1 MLVGQQL
8 GPFAIDK
15 ELGSGAMGAVFRGRY
30 VKTGQVVAVKVM
42 APGLGD
48 SNPNAVAR
56 FEREARILKQLNH
69 PNIVRLFGVGKY
81 QGTRYYAMEYVVGES
96 LDHIMGR
103 RGRMTWE
110 EVVTLG
116 QQLCAAL
123 QHAHDA
129 GVVHRDLKPSNLM
142 ILADGTL
149 KLTDFG
155 IAKDLDVTALTS
167 ANCTVGTASY
177 MSPEQCR
184 GEKDI
189 GPKSDLYSM
198 GVLFYEL
205 ITGRKPFEAEN
216 AMDMFVQHCTGD
228 FERPSRLV
236 LDVPI
241 WLDNLI
247 CQLLEKKPDQRPL
260 NAEMVYRALGSI
272 QEKVEAQQSA
282 GVEAARSRMIDRPRG
297 ARHADE
303 EDKEAARTLRTGKAK
318 AKRKRKTTPF
328 YSQVWFQAVGI
339 LAILGFLVGVLWLVT
354 RPASPETLYAQ
365 AKKLMESNDLDKHEE
380 AYSGPISAYRTLY
393 ASRESPETTQIL
405 AWKKQIELEQSDQTL
420 DKLLH
425 SKFRKPDTDAER
437 DAVRAA
443 KAEEEGDL
451 DEAKRLWQEMTQNYG
466 PAKGDEAWGNVA
478 ANHLGTV
485 KAIPDRE
492 KALLALFLDIRGPVR
507 SKGVEP
513 ILEGMDQKAYTAL
526 CYEHLG
532 DLFMGQ
538 GDIPMAYKRFEEM
551 KSDCADNKEL
561 RFWELFAVWKCRT
574 LKADLPLK
582 EDPHARTALVE
593 MAVDAARVGED
604 SAPFDARAVA
614 LTVVALYGPDSE
626 LKDAKE
632 LKAPVEQARQIAD
645 EMKKKLRA
653 P

>member
-8 GPFAIDK
+8 GPFKIDK
-15 ELGSGAMGAVFRGRY
+15 ELGAGAMGAVFRGRY

-96 LDHIMGR
+96 LDRVMSR

-142 ILADGTL
+142 ILSDGTL

-205 ITGRKPFEAEN
+205 ITGRKPFEADN
-216 AMDMFVQHCTGD
+216 AMEMFVQHCTGA

-236 LDVPI
+236 LDMPV

-247 CQLLEKKPDQRPL
+247 CQLLEKKPEQRPL
-260 NAEMVYRALGSI
+260 NADMIYRSLGSI

-282 GVEAARSRMIDRPRG
+282 GVEAARARLIDG
-297 ARHADE
+297 RHGTRNPDE

-318 AKRKRKTTPF
+318 VKRKRKTTPF
-328 YSQVWFQAVGI
+328 YRQVWFQAIGIVGL
-339 LAILGFLVGVLWLVT
+339 LALMGGVVYLVT

-365 AKKLMESNDLDKHEE
+365 AKKLMESSDLDKHED
-380 AYSGPISAYRTLY
+380 AYNGPISAYRSIY
-393 ASRESPETTQIL
+393 ASREGDQTAQIL
-405 AWKKQIELEQSDQTL
+405 SWKKQVEFEQSEERL
-420 DKLLH
+420 NKLLH
-425 SKFRKPDTDAER
+425 SKFKLEPANDSEH
-437 DAVRAA
+437 DAVAAA

-451 DEAKRLWQEMTQNYG
+451 EEAKRLWQKMVQKYDANSGHE
-466 PAKGDEAWGNVA
+466 EWGYVA
-478 ANHLGTV
+478 RKHLAVVTAV
-485 KAIPDRE
+485 PEEE
-492 KALLALFLDIRGPVR
+492 KKLLALLLDPRGSFR
-507 SKGVEP
+507 SKGVDP
-513 ILEGMDQKAYTAL
+513 PLEGPEKKAYTGL
-526 CYEHLG
+526 RYEHLG
-532 DLFMGQ
+532 DLYGGR
-538 GDIPMAYKRFEEM
+538 GDLPMALHVFKEM
-551 KSDCADNKEL
+551 KDNSGKDTEGQS
-561 RFWELFAVWKCRT
+561 WEAFAAWKCKT
-574 LKADLPLK
+574 LEASLPAK
-582 EDPHARTALVE
+582 EEPHARKTLVQE
-593 MAVDAARVGED
+593 AVDAARMRVE
-604 SAPFDARAVA
+604 SAPFDARAIA
-614 LTVVALYGPDSE
+614 LTVAALYGD
-626 LKDAKE
+626 DAE
-632 LKAPVEQARQIAD
+632 LKAQVEQARQIVD
-645 EMKKKLRA
+645 DLKK
-653 P
+653 PPH

>member
-8 GPFAIDK
+8 GPFKIDK
-15 ELGSGAMGAVFRGRY
+15 ELGSGAMGAVYRGRY

-96 LDHIMGR
+96 LDRVMSR
-103 RGRMTWE
+103 RDRMTWE

-142 ILADGTL
+142 VLADGTV

-216 AMDMFVQHCTGD
+216 AMDMFVQHCTGA

-236 LDVPI
+236 LDVPV

-247 CQLLEKKPDQRPL
+247 CQLLEKKPDQRPM
-260 NAEMVYRALGSI
+260 NAEMVYRVLGSI
-272 QEKVEAQQSA
+272 QEKVEAQQAA
-282 GVEAARSRMIDRPRG
+282 GVEARAAEESTGRAAPGMLMRKTRRPPAHSGRARPRSS
-297 ARHADE
+297 ANT
-303 EDKEAARTLRTGKAK
+303 K
-318 AKRKRKTTPF
+318 
-328 YSQVWFQAVGI
+328 Q
-339 LAILGFLVGVLWLVT
+339 
-354 RPASPETLYAQ
+354 
-365 AKKLMESNDLDKHEE
+365 
-380 AYSGPISAYRTLY
+380 GP
-393 ASRESPETTQIL
+393 
-405 AWKKQIELEQSDQTL
+405 
-420 DKLLH
+420 
-425 SKFRKPDTDAER
+425 
-437 DAVRAA
+437 
-443 KAEEEGDL
+443 
-451 DEAKRLWQEMTQNYG
+451 
-466 PAKGDEAWGNVA
+466 
-478 ANHLGTV
+478 
-485 KAIPDRE
+485 
-492 KALLALFLDIRGPVR
+492 FLDRCGFR
-507 SKGVEP
+507 RLAS
-513 ILEGMDQKAYTAL
+513 Y
-526 CYEHLG
+526 
-532 DLFMGQ
+532 
-538 GDIPMAYKRFEEM
+538 
-551 KSDCADNKEL
+551 
-561 RFWELFAVWKCRT
+561 
-574 LKADLPLK
+574 
-582 EDPHARTALVE
+582 
-593 MAVDAARVGED
+593 
-604 SAPFDARAVA
+604 
-614 LTVVALYGPDSE
+614 
-626 LKDAKE
+626 
-632 LKAPVEQARQIAD
+632 
-645 EMKKKLRA
+645 
-653 P
+653 

>member
-15 ELGSGAMGAVFRGRY
+15 ELGAGAMGAVFRGRY
-30 VKTGQVVAVKVM
+30 VKTGQIVAVKVM

-56 FEREARILKQLNH
+56 FEREASILKQLSH

-81 QGTRYYAMEYVVGES
+81 QGTRYYAMEYVIGES
-96 LDHIMGR
+96 LDRVMNR
-103 RGRMTWE
+103 RDRMTWE

-155 IAKDLDVTALTS
+155 IAKDMDVTALTS

-216 AMDMFVQHCTGD
+216 AMDMFVQHCTGE

-236 LDVPI
+236 LDVPV

-247 CQLLEKKPDQRPL
+247 CQLLEKKPEQRPL
-260 NAEMVYRALGSI
+260 NAEIVFRALGSI

-282 GVEAARSRMIDRPRG
+282 GVEAARGRMIDRPRG
-297 ARHADE
+297 TRNPDE

-318 AKRKRKTTPF
+318 AKRKRKTTAF

-339 LAILGFLVGVLWLVT
+339 VAILGLMVGVVWLVT
-354 RPASPETLYAQ
+354 RPASAETLFAQ

-380 AYSGPISAYRTLY
+380 AYNGPISAYRTLY
-393 ASRESPETTQIL
+393 ASREGDETAQIL
-405 AWKKQIELEQSDQTL
+405 AWKKQIEFEQSEQTL
-420 DKLLH
+420 NKLLH
-425 SKFRKPDTDAER
+425 GKFKREPANDAER
-437 DAVRAA
+437 DAIHAA

-451 DEAKRLWQEMTQNYG
+451 DEAKRLWQEMRQKYDASSG
-466 PAKGDEAWGNVA
+466 HEEWGNVA
-478 ANHLGTV
+478 ANHLTTIT
-485 KAIPDRE
+485 AITDRE
-492 KALLALFLDIRGPVR
+492 KALLALFLDPRGAFR
-507 SKGVEP
+507 TRGIEP
-513 ILEGMDQKAYTAL
+513 TLEGMDKKAYAAL
-526 CYEHLG
+526 RYQHLG

-538 GDIPMAYKRFEEM
+538 GDVPMANKLFGEM
-551 KSDCADNKEL
+551 KLDCADNKEL
-561 RFWELFAVWKCRT
+561 RSWEMFAAWKCKL
-574 LKADLPLK
+574 LKADLPPK
-582 EDPHARTALVE
+582 EDPHARIDLVE
-593 MAVDAARVGED
+593 KAVEAARAGED
-604 SAPFDARAVA
+604 AAPFDARAVA
-614 LTVVALYGPDSE
+614 LTVIALYGPNSE
-626 LKDAKE
+626 LKDVKE
-632 LKAPVEQARQIAD
+632 LKAPVKQAREIID
-645 EMKKKLRA
+645 ELKKKF
-653 P
+653 